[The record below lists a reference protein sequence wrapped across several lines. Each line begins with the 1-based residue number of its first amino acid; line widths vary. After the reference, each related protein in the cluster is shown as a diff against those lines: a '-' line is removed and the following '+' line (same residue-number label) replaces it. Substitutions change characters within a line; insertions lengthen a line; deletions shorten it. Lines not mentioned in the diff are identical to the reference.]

1 MHIIL
6 LDSNVLIWFV
16 LLDSMST
23 KQQIEE
29 FDYENALKSA
39 FFTLREIPDRNNKLE
54 SIKAEL
60 MDLIAKVQNGEDGVF
75 SN

>member
-1 MHIIL
+1 
-6 LDSNVLIWFV
+6 
-16 LLDSMST
+16 MSQT
-23 KQQIEE
+23 QPRQIEE

-60 MDLIAKVQNGEDGVF
+60 MDLIVKVQNGEREVF
-75 SN
+75 KI